1 MNTDHPQIPESL
13 VRSVLLEI
21 HATALKRWRYKGTGP
36 DYVEISRGRVRYDL
50 SVLLEFIRKN
60 TRVPSVRPQW
70 RKLVELFKKK
80 DSKFYWY
87 DFKVRTRRCR
97 GSTKETNRKRA
108 EKIAAL
114 SDSVEDW

>member
-21 HATALKRWRYKGTGP
+21 LAPALKRWRYEGTGP
-36 DYVEISRGRVRYDL
+36 DYVKIEGLGCATIFLFFLSSSGRTHGY
-50 SVLLEFIRKN
+50 F
-60 TRVPSVRPQW
+60 PCGPQW

-87 DFKVRTRRCR
+87 DFKVRSRRQEE
-97 GSTKETNRKRA
+97 SRKDCCCVRFR
-108 EKIAAL
+108 
-114 SDSVEDW
+114 